1 MRTVGHG
8 YLLAVT
14 AEQLDS
20 EQFATLTTAGQ
31 DALEAADPARAR
43 DLLSEAIGLWRGP
56 PLSEVGFDDFAQ
68 AEIRR
73 LEELRLLAIEARVEA
88 DLMLGGH
95 AELVGDLSGMLVEH
109 LGRERLAGQLM
120 LALYRCGRQNEALG
134 GLPPS
139 SRASARRRRPCARAR
154 AAGAPNPGAGTGPIA
169 RNSYENDDA
178 HVRAHAI

>member
-1 MRTVGHG
+1 M
-8 YLLAVT
+8 
-14 AEQLDS
+14 
-20 EQFATLTTAGQ
+20 
-31 DALEAADPARAR
+31 
-43 DLLSEAIGLWRGP
+43 
-56 PLSEVGFDDFAQ
+56 GFDDFAQ

-120 LALYRCGRQNEALG
+120 LALYRCGRQNEALEVYHRVRVHLLEDV
-134 GLPPS
+134 GLAPGPALQELQTRVLEQDPS
-139 SRASARRRRPCARAR
+139 LATATR
-154 AAGAPNPGAGTGPIA
+154 TTTL
-169 RNSYENDDA
+169 